1 MDVFITN
8 LVAIISFE
16 LSVID
21 QNGGLATILG
31 IAEQG
36 SVLPDTINVAIQ
48 DDSTKVGNRG
58 GKASKQAS
66 QPASQPASRRPN
78 TRPACLPR
86 QILVANAGLPLIPIS
101 SNVLLLRLFVPAVSD
116 QLLCVGNALFNA
128 VLGDTIE
135 LTLTCPPGF
144 VLQVPPSK

>member
-66 QPASQPASRRPN
+66 QPASQPAGDQTLGLLVSRDRSLSP
-78 TRPACLPR
+78 T
-86 QILVANAGLPLIPIS
+86 
-101 SNVLLLRLFVPAVSD
+101 
-116 QLLCVGNALFNA
+116 
-128 VLGDTIE
+128 
-135 LTLTCPPGF
+135 PG
-144 VLQVPPSK
+144 SR